1 MKNLILL
8 TTLLLSSLSTIS
20 GQNSQPAEPEN
31 LSEQFKILLKNAET
45 YSEYKVIKETRLNE
59 FWRLLEDSVQQF
71 KTDIA
76 TAQKIHSDQQTEIEF
91 LQKSI
96 KEKDDLLATTDFAM
110 THIRFLGVD
119 FSKTSFIIINVILIG
134 GLIALLALGSF
145 QYNINRI
152 TARQKVLDYQQIE
165 EEFNTLRSQSLEKQ
179 IKLKRELQTE
189 RNLIEDMR
197 SRPTISKKMP
207 A

>member
-8 TTLLLSSLSTIS
+8 TIIILSSLSTIS

-31 LSEQFKILLKNAET
+31 LTGQFKFLMEKAET
-45 YSEYKVIKETRLNE
+45 YNDYIVIKETRLNE
-59 FWRLLEDSVQQF
+59 FWRVVEDSVQQF

-76 TAQKIHSDQQTEIEF
+76 AAQKILSDQHAEIEN

-96 KEKDDLLATTDFAM
+96 KEKDELLATTDFAM

-119 FSKTSFIIINVILIG
+119 FSKRSFIFINVILIG
-134 GLIALLALGSF
+134 GLVVLLALGSF
-145 QYNINRI
+145 QYNQNRLI
-152 TARQKVLDYQQIE
+152 ARQKVLDCQQLE

-189 RNLIEDMR
+189 RNLIEELR
-197 SRPTISKKMP
+197 SKPTISKKMP

>member
-1 MKNLILL
+1 
-8 TTLLLSSLSTIS
+8 
-20 GQNSQPAEPEN
+20 
-31 LSEQFKILLKNAET
+31 
-45 YSEYKVIKETRLNE
+45 
-59 FWRLLEDSVQQF
+59 
-71 KTDIA
+71 
-76 TAQKIHSDQQTEIEF
+76 
-91 LQKSI
+91 
-96 KEKDDLLATTDFAM
+96 M

-119 FSKTSFIIINVILIG
+119 FLKTSFIIFNVILIG